1 MDILNNATLWVGI
14 SFALFIILV
23 FKPFL
28 KFTNENLNRKI
39 DSIKSNIEE
48 AKELKENAKKIL
60 SGYEKKKK
68 NISNEISIMLDNAE
82 KESLVIEKQMKKKF
96 EQSLKRKEFIFKQK
110 LEQDRLKFKKEI
122 TEEILFTAIDAT
134 KTRIIKNLSKGKND
148 SLIRDSIKNIKIKLN

>member
-28 KFTNENLNRKI
+28 KLTNENLNRKI

-68 NISNEISIMLDNAE
+68 NISNEIKIMLDNAE
-82 KESLVIEKQMKKKF
+82 RESLVIEKQIK
-96 EQSLKRKEFIFKQK
+96 
-110 LEQDRLKFKKEI
+110 
-122 TEEILFTAIDAT
+122 
-134 KTRIIKNLSKGKND
+134 KNLKN
-148 SLIRDSIKNIKIKLN
+148 R

>member
-1 MDILNNATLWVGI
+1 MDILDNATLWVGI

-48 AKELKENAKKIL
+48 AKELKENAQKIL
-60 SGYEKKKK
+60 SGYEKKEK
-68 NISNEISIMLDNAE
+68 NISNEIKIMLDNAE
-82 KESLVIEKQMKKKF
+82 RESLVIEKQMKKKF
-96 EQSLKRKEFIFKQK
+96 EESLKRKEFIFKQK

>member
-1 MDILNNATLWVGI
+1 MDILDNATLWVGI

-48 AKELKENAKKIL
+48 AKELKENAQKIL

-68 NISNEISIMLDNAE
+68 NI
-82 KESLVIEKQMKKKF
+82 
-96 EQSLKRKEFIFKQK
+96 
-110 LEQDRLKFKKEI
+110 
-122 TEEILFTAIDAT
+122 
-134 KTRIIKNLSKGKND
+134 
-148 SLIRDSIKNIKIKLN
+148 